1 MYNVRVKIKKG
12 ASRKE
17 LKMRKSE
24 QMVKSVYE
32 IKCWWGDDCEDRT
45 IRYVVASSEEEAD
58 QKMKEYADTLK
69 AEGCEELHWIPEN
82 HIVEMDWV
90 IV

>member
-1 MYNVRVKIKKG
+1 
-12 ASRKE
+12 
-17 LKMRKSE
+17 MRKSE

-32 IKCWWGDDCEDRT
+32 IECWWGDDCDDRT
-45 IRYVVASSEEEAD
+45 TRYVVASSEEEAD

-82 HIVEMDWV
+82 HIVEMDRV
-90 IV
+90 IVW

>member
-1 MYNVRVKIKKG
+1 MKK
-12 ASRKE
+12 SDE
-17 LKMRKSE
+17 MMRK
-24 QMVKSVYE
+24 VFE
-32 IKCWWGDDCEDRT
+32 IKCWWDDDYDDRT
-45 IRYVVASSEEEAD
+45 TRYVVASSEEEAD

-82 HIVEMDWV
+82 HIVEIDRV

>member
-1 MYNVRVKIKKG
+1 MKK
-12 ASRKE
+12 SNE
-17 LKMRKSE
+17 MMRK
-24 QMVKSVYE
+24 VFE
-32 IKCWWGDDCEDRT
+32 IKCWWDDDYDDRT
-45 IRYVVASSEEEAD
+45 TRYVVASSEEEAD

-82 HIVEMDWV
+82 HIVEIDRV

>member
-1 MYNVRVKIKKG
+1 MDKG
-12 ASRKE
+12 PEE

-32 IKCWWGDDCEDRT
+32 IKCWWGNDCDDRT
-45 IRYVVASSEEEAD
+45 TRYVVASSEEEAD

-82 HIVEMDWV
+82 HIVEMDRV

>member
-1 MYNVRVKIKKG
+1 MKK
-12 ASRKE
+12 SDE
-17 LKMRKSE
+17 MMRK
-24 QMVKSVYE
+24 VFE
-32 IKCWWGDDCEDRT
+32 INCWWDDDYDDRT
-45 IRYVVASSEEEAD
+45 KRYVVASSEEEAD

-82 HIVEMDWV
+82 HIVEMDRV

>member
-1 MYNVRVKIKKG
+1 MGKG
-12 ASRKE
+12 PEE

-32 IKCWWGDDCEDRT
+32 IKCWWDDNYNERT
-45 IRYVVASSEEEAD
+45 TRYVVASSEEEAD
-58 QKMKEYADTLK
+58 QKMKEYANNLK
-69 AEGCEELHWIPEN
+69 AEGCAELNWMPGN

>member
-1 MYNVRVKIKKG
+1 MKK
-12 ASRKE
+12 SDE
-17 LKMRKSE
+17 MMRK
-24 QMVKSVYE
+24 VFE
-32 IKCWWGDDCEDRT
+32 IKCWWDDDYDDRT
-45 IRYVVASSEEEAD
+45 TRYVVASSEEEAD

-82 HIVEMDWV
+82 HIVEMDRV

>member
-1 MYNVRVKIKKG
+1 MKK
-12 ASRKE
+12 SDEMMK
-17 LKMRKSE
+17 K
-24 QMVKSVYE
+24 VFE
-32 IKCWWGDDCEDRT
+32 IKCWWDDDYEDRT
-45 IRYVVASSEEEAD
+45 TRYVVASSEEEAD

-82 HIVEMDWV
+82 HIVEMDRV

>member
-1 MYNVRVKIKKG
+1 MKK
-12 ASRKE
+12 SNE
-17 LKMRKSE
+17 MMRK
-24 QMVKSVYE
+24 VFE
-32 IKCWWGDDCEDRT
+32 IKCWWDDDYDDRT
-45 IRYVVASSEEEAD
+45 TRYVVASSEEEAD

-82 HIVEMDWV
+82 HIVEMDRV

>member
-1 MYNVRVKIKKG
+1 
-12 ASRKE
+12 
-17 LKMRKSE
+17 MRKSE

-32 IKCWWGDDCEDRT
+32 IKCWWDDNYNERT
-45 IRYVVASSEEEAD
+45 TRYVVASSEEEAD
-58 QKMKEYADTLK
+58 QKMKEYADNLE
-69 AEGCEELHWIPEN
+69 AEGCAKLNWMPGN